1 MTLPRLTATALMGA
15 ALMFAACKNDNGTG
29 STACTGVPA
38 TVKDLAGLDGCQF
51 VFELADGTRLQPVM
65 PTKEDT
71 GNPLTNF
78 TFTDGKK
85 VTLGYE
91 VQADMASICMAGKMV
106 KVTCL
111 EEQP

>member
-1 MTLPRLTATALMGA
+1 MTFPRLTATALIGA
-15 ALMFAACKNDNGTG
+15 ALTFAACKNDNGTAA
-29 STACTGVPA
+29 SACTGVPA

-65 PTKEDT
+65 PTNDDAA
-71 GNPLTNF
+71 NPLAKF